1 MKKIIFVSA
10 CVALVM
16 PLYATIAVAEA
27 KLGYISASELLE
39 KSPQAESASSKMEQE
54 FNPRRNKMQADL
66 KELKQLEDKLAK
78 DGATLTEAERS
89 KIERDTLVR
98 KREISREQDSYRE
111 DLTMR
116 RNDELAK
123 LQQVIREIIQAIGKE
138 ENYDLIFF
146 DGVAYAS
153 PKTDLTE
160 KAMQRLR
167 DKAKDAPA
175 LAAPAASAKPKK

>member
-1 MKKIIFVSA
+1 MKKIIFIGT
-10 CVALVM
+10 CLALVM
-16 PLYATIAVAEA
+16 PLYTTTAAAEA

-39 KSPQAESASSKMEQE
+39 KSPQAESASTRMEQE
-54 FNPRRNKMQADL
+54 FTPRRNKMQADL

-89 KIERDTLVR
+89 KMERDIIVR
-98 KREISREQDSYRE
+98 KRDMSREQDSYRE

-123 LQQVIREIIQAIGKE
+123 LQQIVREIIQSIGKE

-167 DKAKDAPA
+167 EKAKDTS
-175 LAAPAASAKPKK
+175 APAASAKPKK

>member
-1 MKKIIFVSA
+1 M
-10 CVALVM
+10 ALAM
-16 PLYATIAVAEA
+16 PIYTAPAVAEV

-54 FNPRRNKMQADL
+54 FTPRRNKMQADL
-66 KELKQLEDKLAK
+66 KELKQLEDKLSK
-78 DGATLTEAERS
+78 EGATVTEAERS
-89 KIERDTLVR
+89 KMERDIIVR
-98 KREISREQDSYRE
+98 KRDISREQDSYRE

-116 RNDELAK
+116 RNEELAK
-123 LQQVIREIIQAIGKE
+123 LQQVIREIIQTIGRE
-138 ENYDLIFF
+138 EGYDLIFF

-167 DKAKDAPA
+167 EKVKDTP
-175 LAAPAASAKPKK
+175 AKPKKWMAKPKK

>member
-10 CVALVM
+10 CLALAM
-16 PLYATIAVAEA
+16 PVYTTTVSAEA

-39 KSPQAESASSKMEQE
+39 KSPQAESASTKMEQE
-54 FNPRRNKMQADL
+54 FTPRRNKLQADA

-78 DGATLTEAERS
+78 DGATLTDAERS
-89 KIERDTLVR
+89 KMERDIIGR
-98 KREISREQDSYRE
+98 KRDISREQDSYRE

-123 LQQVIREIIQAIGKE
+123 LQQVVRETIQVIGKE

-153 PKTDLTE
+153 PKMDLTE

-167 DKAKDAPA
+167 EKTKDAGS
-175 LAAPAASAKPKK
+175 SAKPKK

>member
-1 MKKIIFVSA
+1 MKKIIFISI
-10 CVALVM
+10 CFALVG
-16 PLYATIAVAEA
+16 PLYAPPAVAEA

-39 KSPQAESASSKMEQE
+39 KSPQAESASTKMEQE
-54 FNPRRNKMQADL
+54 FTPRRNKMQGEL

-78 DGATLTEAERS
+78 DGATLTEAERG
-89 KIERDTLVR
+89 KMERDIIVR
-98 KREISREQDSYRE
+98 KRDISREQDSYRE

-123 LQQVIREIIQAIGKE
+123 LQQIVREVIQSIGKE

-167 DKAKDAPA
+167 EKAKDTSV
-175 LAAPAASAKPKK
+175 PAASAKPKK

>member
-1 MKKIIFVSA
+1 MKKIIFIST
-10 CVALVM
+10 CLALVM
-16 PLYATIAVAEA
+16 PLYTITAVAEA

-39 KSPQAESASSKMEQE
+39 KSPQAESASTKMEQE
-54 FNPRRNKMQADL
+54 FSPRRNKMQADM
-66 KELKQLEDKLAK
+66 KELKQLEDKLSK

-89 KIERDTLVR
+89 KMERDILVR
-98 KREISREQDSYRE
+98 KREISREQDSFRE
-111 DLTMR
+111 DLTLR

-123 LQQVIREIIQAIGKE
+123 LQQIVREIIQALGKE

-153 PKTDLTE
+153 PKIDLTE

-167 DKAKDAPA
+167 EKAKDT
-175 LAAPAASAKPKK
+175 SAKPKK

>member
-10 CVALVM
+10 CLALAM
-16 PLYATIAVAEA
+16 PVYTATVSAEA

-39 KSPQAESASSKMEQE
+39 KSPQAESASTKMEQE
-54 FNPRRNKMQADL
+54 FTPRRNKLQVDA

-78 DGATLTEAERS
+78 DGATMTDAERS
-89 KIERDTLVR
+89 KMERDIIGR
-98 KREISREQDSYRE
+98 KRDISREQDSYRE

-123 LQQVIREIIQAIGKE
+123 LQQVVRETIQVIGKE

-153 PKTDLTE
+153 PKMDLTE

-167 DKAKDAPA
+167 EKTKDAGSP
-175 LAAPAASAKPKK
+175 AKPKK

>member
-1 MKKIIFVSA
+1 MKKIRFISI
-10 CVALVM
+10 CMALTLPVYTA
-16 PLYATIAVAEA
+16 PAAAEA

-54 FNPRRNKMQADL
+54 FTPRRNKMQADL
-66 KELKQLEDKLAK
+66 KELKQLEDKLGRE
-78 DGATLTEAERS
+78 GATLTEAERS
-89 KIERDTLVR
+89 KMERDIIVR
-98 KREISREQDSYRE
+98 KRDISREQDSYRE

-116 RNDELAK
+116 RNEELGK
-123 LQQVIREIIQAIGKE
+123 LQQVVREIIQTIGKE
-138 ENYDLIFF
+138 EGYDLIFF

-167 DKAKDAPA
+167 EKAKDTP
-175 LAAPAASAKPKK
+175 AKPKK